1 MNPRVSCSAAT
12 LFHGLRESEL
22 GSAAIHGQLGPGGEG
37 CLEGEEHHRFGD
49 LGRCAHPLHRVVRG
63 HLCLRLLGPLWGQR
77 LLQDARIDRS
87 RADRIDTDP
96 TGGATHGRG
105 PVPWSELPPR
115 VQRLEGVLGVRLLE
129 RTPQGSHLT
138 AAGAAFLPQ
147 AQAVLTS
154 TRQAVIAA
162 RGAAAPHVITVG
174 YTEDLSRRYRSP
186 PRVLV

>member
-1 MNPRVSCSAAT
+1 MVFENQSWDPPPSTASSVPVVKVASKARNTIALAISVDAPIRCIGLSEAICAFVCSAT
-12 LFHGLRESEL
+12 SGGSGFSRMPES
-22 GSAAIHGQLGPGGEG
+22 IGPG
-37 CLEGEEHHRFGD
+37 LAALTSH
-49 LGRCAHPLHRVVRG
+49 
-63 HLCLRLLGPLWGQR
+63 
-77 LLQDARIDRS
+77 
-87 RADRIDTDP
+87 
-96 TGGATHGRG
+96 GGATHGRG